1 MFADQKMNH
10 SRRHT
15 SHPDD
20 ETSLRLSHADD
31 EAKLGRGS
39 KGAGVKGDVM
49 VIGVRACVQFVFYF
63 QFLFLPHRS
72 APRLGL
78 SRALISSSEM
88 KSCFPFEWSEPGHWT
103 GPRRDKSVNHP

>member
-63 QFLFLPHRS
+63 QFLFLPRRS
-72 APRLGL
+72 GPPAWV
-78 SRALISSSEM
+78 
-88 KSCFPFEWSEPGHWT
+88 CQEP
-103 GPRRDKSVNHP
+103 S